1 MEVEFKY
8 HKGKSF
14 RNLSKISNSI
24 DLSCLTN
31 EQKDFCE
38 IELGEKELLN
48 VLKSMSNN
56 KITGNNDG
64 LRKSFMRHFGTN

>member
-14 RNLSKISNSI
+14 RNLSKIPNSI

-38 IELGEKELLN
+38 IELGEKELFN
-48 VLKSMSNN
+48 VLKSMSNT
-56 KITGNNDG
+56 KTTGNNDD
-64 LRKSFMRHFGTN
+64 